1 MASATT
7 DIAAVFRDAQQ
18 RVDAAMDRW
27 LPARPGCRLTEAM
40 RYALFNGGKRFRP
53 VLVYATA
60 GTLGA
65 APEHADATA
74 CAVEIIHSYSLV
86 HDDLPAMDDD
96 DLRRGKPTTHRA
108 FDEATAILA
117 GDALQTLAFRVLASC
132 PQLPVGAD
140 ERLRMITSLADASGT
155 DGMAAGQMRDIEA
168 EGRRVELAALEQIH
182 RLKTGRL
189 IAASVRLGA
198 MAARCRDPDTLTRL
212 DRWADLIGVAFQVQD
227 DILDVIGDE
236 AALGKRKGAD
246 AALDKSTYPALLGL
260 DGARAKAGQL
270 RREAHA
276 ALDGLAGDTRV
287 LRALTDFVVD
297 RQA

>member
-1 MASATT
+1 
-7 DIAAVFRDAQQ
+7 
-18 RVDAAMDRW
+18 MDHW

-60 GTLGA
+60 EALGA
-65 APEHADATA
+65 VPAHADAAA

-117 GDALQTLAFRVLASC
+117 GDALQTLAFRVLATC
-132 PQLPVGAD
+132 PQLPVGAG
-140 ERLRMITSLADASGT
+140 ERLDMIALLADASGT

-189 IAASVRLGA
+189 IAASVSLGA
-198 MAARCRDPDTLTRL
+198 MAARCTDPDTRERL
-212 DRWADLIGVAFQVQD
+212 DRWADLVGVAFQVQD

-270 RREAHA
+270 RRQAHD
-276 ALDGLAGDTRV
+276 ALDGLTGDVRV